1 MRVCR
6 SRGCSFGSL
15 RGSRAGEGWWDLGF
29 NLMLGQRVGG
39 RWGARGLGASEA
51 GFRGVE
57 NCVQVFGGSRGTDL
71 GPWGD
76 SSVLPVDLMRR
87 FGGSAGWA
95 RAEQGGQVGMTREG
109 CRGCWLQLEGRA
121 AGTQ

>member
-6 SRGCSFGSL
+6 SSGCSFGSL

-29 NLMLGQRVGG
+29 NLMLGERVGG
-39 RWGARGLGASEA
+39 QWGARGLGASEA
-51 GFRGVE
+51 FRGVE

-76 SSVLPVDLMRR
+76 SSVLPVDLI
-87 FGGSAGWA
+87 
-95 RAEQGGQVGMTREG
+95 
-109 CRGCWLQLEGRA
+109 
-121 AGTQ
+121 